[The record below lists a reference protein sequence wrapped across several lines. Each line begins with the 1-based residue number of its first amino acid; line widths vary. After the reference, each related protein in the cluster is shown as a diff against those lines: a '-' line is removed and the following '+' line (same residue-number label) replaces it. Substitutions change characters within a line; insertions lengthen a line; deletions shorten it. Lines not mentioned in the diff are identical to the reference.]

1 MKFDEVKGMILEMG
15 FEVGKRK
22 DGTVGYRSVVNG
34 NMTDETPPENKA
46 FADAAL
52 KVLQKKKLADK
63 LSKFDL
69 TTVDIE
75 SMANGAAKINFE
87 DGTST
92 IIPASDM
99 FAAMKG
105 RV

>member
-1 MKFDEVKGMILEMG
+1 
-15 FEVGKRK
+15 
-22 DGTVGYRSVVNG
+22 
-34 NMTDETPPENKA
+34 
-46 FADAAL
+46 
-52 KVLQKKKLADK
+52 
-63 LSKFDL
+63 
-69 TTVDIE
+69 
-75 SMANGAAKINFE
+75 MANGAAKINFE